1 MFLSRPS
8 FGDDSDVAAMAM
20 SNASTAAGLTT
31 SSQKFGPATLPA
43 SCTRVIRIAVV
54 DAVYSC
60 TLEVPAMDTRPDET
74 ASGTPAAAPL
84 MTAVVAAIVTA
95 PVARRPLRVV

>member
-8 FGDDSDVAAMAM
+8 FGDDSEAAAMAT
-20 SNASTAAGLTT
+20 SNASTAPGLTT

-43 SCTRVIRIAVV
+43 SCTRVTRIAVV

-60 TLEVPAMDTRPDET
+60 TLEVPAIDTRPDET
-74 ASGTPAAAPL
+74 ASGTSVAAPL
-84 MTAVVAAIVTA
+84 MTAVAPAIVTTA
-95 PVARRPLRVV
+95 VARRPLR

>member
-8 FGDDSDVAAMAM
+8 FGDDSEVAAMAT
-20 SNASTAAGLTT
+20 SKASTAPGLIT
-31 SSQKFGPATLPA
+31 SSQKFGPATVPA

-60 TLEVPAMDTRPDET
+60 TFEVPAIDTRADET
-74 ASGTPAAAPL
+74 ASGTSAAPL
-84 MTAVVAAIVTA
+84 MTAVVPAIVTTA
-95 PVARRPLRVV
+95 LARRPLRVV